1 MSGKRQRSVVS
12 AWFVLSPERV
22 RTGMTQV
29 LIAVDDSESSV
40 KTARTAYALFGD
52 KASYIVV
59 NVADQTPMVWGGD
72 ALVWGVG
79 YPIVMAPTGIVD
91 PTVNRAEQH
100 AYAPGEEGA
109 ALEVDTAPIDA
120 AIQVARDVAAEADL
134 PNPQVVG
141 EVGDPVMAI
150 ITAAHHHQ
158 ADVIVI
164 GSHDRSWFS
173 KLLAPSVTGAVVR
186 EADIPVLIA
195 R

>member
-1 MSGKRQRSVVS
+1 
-12 AWFVLSPERV
+12 
-22 RTGMTQV
+22 MTQV

-59 NVADQTPMVWGGD
+59 NVADQSPMIWGGD

-79 YPIVMAPTGIVD
+79 YPIVMAPTGIVHSA
-91 PTVNRAEQH
+91 VSSGEQH
-100 AYAPGEEGA
+100 SQGAGEESA
-109 ALEVDTAPIDA
+109 AEVDTAPIDA
-120 AIQVARDVAAEADL
+120 AIQVARDVAAEADI

-141 EVGDPVMAI
+141 EVGDPVTAI

-173 KLLAPSVTGAVVR
+173 KLLSPSVTGAVVK

>member
-1 MSGKRQRSVVS
+1 
-12 AWFVLSPERV
+12 
-22 RTGMTQV
+22 MTQV
-29 LIAVDDSESSV
+29 LIAVEDSESSV
-40 KTARTAYALFGD
+40 KTARIAYALFGD
-52 KASYIVV
+52 SASYIVV
-59 NVADQTPMVWGGD
+59 NVADQSPIMWGGD

-91 PTVNRAEQH
+91 PVV
-100 AYAPGEEGA
+100 GA
-109 ALEVDTAPIDA
+109 AEVNAHAAGEGPPAAEVDNAPIDA
-120 AIQVARDVAAEADL
+120 AIQVARDVAAEADI

-141 EVGDPVMAI
+141 EVGDPASAI

-173 KLLAPSVTGAVVR
+173 KLLTPSVTGAVVK

>member
-1 MSGKRQRSVVS
+1 
-12 AWFVLSPERV
+12 
-22 RTGMTQV
+22 MTQV

-52 KASYIVV
+52 KASYTVV
-59 NVADQTPMVWGGD
+59 NVADQSPMMWGGD

-79 YPIVMAPTGIVD
+79 YPIVMAPTAILD
-91 PTVNRAEQH
+91 PAV
-100 AYAPGEEGA
+100 GA
-109 ALEVDTAPIDA
+109 AEPSKDDAGKGSPAVEVDNAPIDA
-120 AIQVARDVAAEADL
+120 AIQVARDVAAEAQI

-141 EVGDPVMAI
+141 EVGDPATAI

-173 KLLAPSVTGAVVR
+173 KLLSPSVTGAVVK

>member
-1 MSGKRQRSVVS
+1 
-12 AWFVLSPERV
+12 
-22 RTGMTQV
+22 MTQV

-40 KTARTAYALFGD
+40 KTARIAYALFGD

-59 NVADQTPMVWGGD
+59 NVADQSPIMWGGD

-91 PTVNRAEQH
+91 PVVGAAEVNAH
-100 AYAPGEEGA
+100 AAEEGSPA
-109 ALEVDTAPIDA
+109 VEVDNAPIDA
-120 AIQVARDVAAEADL
+120 AIQVARDVAAEADI

-141 EVGDPVMAI
+141 ETGDPATAI

-158 ADVIVI
+158 ADVIVV

-173 KLLAPSVTGAVVR
+173 KLLSPSVTGAVVK

>member
-1 MSGKRQRSVVS
+1 
-12 AWFVLSPERV
+12 
-22 RTGMTQV
+22 MTQV

-40 KTARTAYALFGD
+40 KTARLAYALFGD

-59 NVADQTPMVWGGD
+59 NVADQSPMIWGGD

-79 YPIVMAPTGIVD
+79 YPIVMAPSGIVD
-91 PTVNRAEQH
+91 SAVNRAEQH
-100 AYAPGEEGA
+100 TYAPGEDTPA
-109 ALEVDTAPIDA
+109 VEVDNAPIDS
-120 AIQVARDVAAEADL
+120 AIQVARDVAAEADI

-141 EVGDPVMAI
+141 EVGDPVTAI

-173 KLLAPSVTGAVVR
+173 KLLTPSVTGAVVK

>member
-1 MSGKRQRSVVS
+1 
-12 AWFVLSPERV
+12 
-22 RTGMTQV
+22 MTQV

-40 KTARTAYALFGD
+40 ATARTAYALFGAD
-52 KASYIVV
+52 ASYTIV
-59 NVADQTPMVWGGD
+59 NVADSAPLIWGGD

-79 YPIVMAPTGIVD
+79 YPIVLGPSGPAPSA
-91 PTVNRAEQH
+91 TVAATSGVAPNGAVAAAE
-100 AYAPGEEGA
+100 A
-109 ALEVDTAPIDA
+109 DTAPIDA
-120 AIQVARDVAAEADL
+120 AIQVARDVANEADI

-141 EVGDPVMAI
+141 EVGDPATAI

-173 KLLAPSVTGAVVR
+173 KLFSPSVSSAVVR
-186 EADIPVLIA
+186 EADIPVLVA

>member
-1 MSGKRQRSVVS
+1 
-12 AWFVLSPERV
+12 
-22 RTGMTQV
+22 MTQV

-40 KTARTAYALFGD
+40 KTARIAYALFGD

-59 NVADQTPMVWGGD
+59 NVADQSPMIWGGD

-91 PTVNRAEQH
+91 SAVSSGEQH
-100 AYAPGEEGA
+100 TPGASEESSA
-109 ALEVDTAPIDA
+109 EVDTAPIDA
-120 AIQVARDVAAEADL
+120 AIQVARDVAAEADI

-141 EVGDPVMAI
+141 EVGDPVTAI

-173 KLLAPSVTGAVVR
+173 KLLSPSVTGAVVK